1 MLNKKLYDVKRTRDG
16 ETTTLGKY
24 LLAADAN
31 APKDLFQKILRLK
44 ENDYT
49 AATVKGTPD
58 GGYDIFDKDTQ
69 YTLISRW
76 MRISGTRLL
85 KAKVRKGL
93 RHDVWHLEYCHA
105 AFPDWDLRKN
115 KGGSRGKVYCEI
127 PDCLDTARCSVQE
140 NHGIN
145 TLQQKGW

>member
-1 MLNKKLYDVKRTRDG
+1 MLNKKLYNVKRTRDG
-16 ETTTLGKY
+16 ETTALGKY

-31 APKDLFQKILRLK
+31 APKDLFQKILHMK
-44 ENDYT
+44 EDVYA

-69 YTLISRW
+69 YTLTLSQW

-93 RHDVWHLEYCHA
+93 RHDVWNLEYCHA
-105 AFPDWDLRKN
+105 AFPDWNLRKN
-115 KGGSRGKVYCEI
+115 KGGSGGKVYCKI
-127 PDCLDTARCSVQE
+127 PDCLDAAGCSV
-140 NHGIN
+140 
-145 TLQQKGW
+145 

>member
-16 ETTTLGKY
+16 ETTNLGKY

-44 ENDYT
+44 ESDYT

-69 YTLISRW
+69 YILTPIPMDENFW
-76 MRISGTRLL
+76 N
-85 KAKVRKGL
+85 KAVESKSEKGA
-93 RHDVWHLEYCHA
+93 EA
-105 AFPDWDLRKN
+105 
-115 KGGSRGKVYCEI
+115 
-127 PDCLDTARCSVQE
+127 
-140 NHGIN
+140 
-145 TLQQKGW
+145 